1 MTSII
6 PLEDHHQALR
16 IKRFLMACATYAVWL
31 VLALYCEYDGLFVR
45 ELIPTSWVFI
55 GVIVS
60 NAVFYVIFRTGV
72 NKRFADPSFTMIQMA
87 LATLWTMTMAY
98 SLNEGRQIML
108 LLYMVVF
115 IFGSFKL
122 SLRQFWLLTAFA
134 LAVYAWV
141 IQLLLVNDP
150 GSVNIKLEIF
160 SMATLFTVLTWFSF
174 MGSYI
179 NSLRKKLSMTNSEL
193 AKTNEA
199 LGEAND
205 RIRQQ
210 AVHDDLT
217 GAYNR
222 GHLFT
227 ILSREKSLADRGETM
242 FSVCMF
248 DLDDFKK
255 VNDTHGHQAGD
266 TVLKTVCERIEKN
279 IRKEDYLARYGGE
292 EFVLILAYPDME
304 ESLVCADRI
313 RRVIRETRFQG
324 LPEDFFVT
332 VSMGLTSYRPVE
344 DIDDLLKRAD
354 EALYR
359 AKHSGKDAIE
369 CDPPA
374 ERLTAVG

>member
-6 PLEDHHQALR
+6 PREDRQQALR

-31 VLALYCEYDGLFVR
+31 VLALYCEYDGMFVR
-45 ELIPTSWVFI
+45 FLFPISWVFI

-60 NAVFYVIFRTGV
+60 NALMYVVLRTGV
-72 NKRFADPSFTMIQMA
+72 NKRFADPSLTMVQMG

-98 SLNEGRQIML
+98 SLNEGRQTML

-115 IFGSFKL
+115 IFGTFKL
-122 SLRQFWLLTAFA
+122 RLRQFWILTAFA
-134 LAVYAWV
+134 LAGYGLV
-141 IQLLLVNDP
+141 IRLLLVNDP
-150 GSVNIKLEIF
+150 ESVNLKLEIF
-160 SMATLFTVLTWFSF
+160 SMGTLFTVLIWFSF

-179 NSLRKKLSMTNSEL
+179 NNLRKKLSKANSEL
-193 AKTNEA
+193 ATTNGA
-199 LGEAND
+199 LADAND

-210 AVHDDLT
+210 AVRDDLT

-255 VNDTHGHQAGD
+255 VNDSHGHLAGD
-266 TVLKTVCERIEKN
+266 TVLKTVCEQIEKN

-304 ESLVCADRI
+304 ESILCAERI
-313 RRVIRETRFQG
+313 RRVIRETRFPG
-324 LPEDFFVT
+324 LPGDFFVT
-332 VSMGLTSYRPVE
+332 VSMGLTCYRPAE
-344 DIDDLLKRAD
+344 NLDDFMKRAD

-359 AKHSGKDAIE
+359 TKNSGKDALE
-369 CDPPA
+369 CDPPSA
-374 ERLTAVG
+374 RLTAVG